1 MLNPITIPDTPEER
15 LKLLESRTLSTEELH
30 LYTEKISTTPSC
42 FKVKTTVLNLLNKFD
57 VDVNIFPKEILN
69 ITLRGNYINFN
80 KELDE
85 DTNNMI
91 YIFTTKEVDHQ
102 YYEVVIEPDNP
113 EECLIWLSTLRDIT
127 YNGEFYNSKGELLP
141 IEI

>member
-1 MLNPITIPDTPEER
+1 MSNPITIPDTPEER

-57 VDVNIFPKEILN
+57 VDVN
-69 ITLRGNYINFN
+69 NYINFN